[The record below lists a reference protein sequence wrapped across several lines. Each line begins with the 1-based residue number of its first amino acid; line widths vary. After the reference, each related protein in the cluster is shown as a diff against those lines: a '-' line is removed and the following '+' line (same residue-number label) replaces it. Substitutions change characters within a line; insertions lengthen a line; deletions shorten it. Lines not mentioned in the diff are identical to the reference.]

1 MKDWHHQAHE
11 FLVGRSKKARALLWP
26 MRSGK
31 SKAIIDKA
39 DFNFN
44 QHVINGAIVLAPCG
58 VHLSWVLTHLPTHSR
73 SGQYKAFAWVTPKRA
88 NFEQIE
94 KLNALYRHPGMKWM
108 TINKEALN
116 HPDCQKAI
124 RLFIKACSRKFM
136 LIVDESHHFARP
148 GAKRTRLARGLSKL
162 AAIRQIATGTIIL
175 NSPLRAFSQYE
186 ILHPCALGFEMYKP
200 FKEHFAVLEQRGLP
214 NIRRKREVVV
224 GYKNMDELREKMSK
238 WSSVVV
244 REDIHDMPDLIRT
257 ERPVVM
263 SDLQRRAYLEM
274 VGRHLVE
281 LSDGHTV
288 SAREGGA
295 RVMKLHQIVM
305 GYVVDETSGI
315 HEVDP
320 DAPIYDALI
329 EQVGGTLPGK
339 CIVWCRFREDVRR
352 VVNKLEY
359 NGYTGKVLEYHG
371 GVPMDER
378 EPLRLQ
384 FQNDPNIFVLVGT
397 LGTGGEGLDFSAA
410 DAVIFFSVTPN
421 TVQVVQGEE
430 RATAVGGKSVA
441 VVRITTPGTVVDR
454 LYDIIDNNSK
464 LADSVSGRG
473 LRELLLATDI

>member
-1 MKDWHHQAHE
+1 
-11 FLVGRSKKARALLWP
+11 
-26 MRSGK
+26 
-31 SKAIIDKA
+31 
-39 DFNFN
+39 
-44 QHVINGAIVLAPCG
+44 
-58 VHLSWVLTHLPTHSR
+58 
-73 SGQYKAFAWVTPKRA
+73 
-88 NFEQIE
+88 
-94 KLNALYRHPGMKWM
+94 
-108 TINKEALN
+108 
-116 HPDCQKAI
+116 
-124 RLFIKACSRKFM
+124 
-136 LIVDESHHFARP
+136 
-148 GAKRTRLARGLSKL
+148 
-162 AAIRQIATGTIIL
+162 
-175 NSPLRAFSQYE
+175 
-186 ILHPCALGFEMYKP
+186 
-200 FKEHFAVLEQRGLP
+200 
-214 NIRRKREVVV
+214 
-224 GYKNMDELREKMSK
+224 MSK

-281 LSDGHTV
+281 LADGHTV
-288 SAREGGA
+288 GAREGGA

-339 CIVWCRFREDVRR
+339 SIVWCRFREDVRR
-352 VVNKLEY
+352 VVKKLED

-384 FQNDPNIFVLVGT
+384 FQNDPKIFVLVGT

-454 LYDIIDNNSK
+454 LWDIVDHNTT

-473 LRELLLATDI
+473 LRDLLMATDI